1 LICIFDRCHN
11 QVKRQNTL
19 TCQLLC
25 WKYTIDLGFY
35 LKSKAEATVVRGGGE
50 VTTPTWAMFHF
61 GSIREA
67 NLRTVNNPM
76 SFNLAVYGT
85 GGLPFLFHA

>member
-1 LICIFDRCHN
+1 L
-11 QVKRQNTL
+11 
-19 TCQLLC
+19 
-25 WKYTIDLGFY
+25 
-35 LKSKAEATVVRGGGE
+35 SEGGGE